1 MCGCRQYVERGVN
14 PRAVGLTVNE
24 DDNANLDG
32 LQARPEK
39 LITCSIQS
47 TEETH
52 DEA

>member
-1 MCGCRQYVERGVN
+1 MSGCRQY

-39 LITCSIQS
+39 LITVQFKVQKKLTMRHSYR
-47 TEETH
+47 
-52 DEA
+52 